1 MADYSRRDVS
11 RFVGLG
17 LSAGLLGGGA
27 PAMAAPAKGKGK
39 PPIARLGLQLDH
51 IVWAVPDLDE
61 GIRTIADL
69 TGVEP
74 VSGGKAPGREQS
86 HNALISLGGG
96 SYLEIFSP
104 ARAGGGGRWGRL
116 IEDGQPRIVSYALQ
130 VRDRFAQLK
139 SAIAARNYSFTGP
152 RAMGRVRPD
161 GGAVNWELLNVAGTP
176 LDDAL
181 PFFIDWLGSTP
192 HPSESSPQ
200 GVTIDSFVVAHPK
213 GAELADIYRGL
224 GIGTPVLGSNKASIN
239 LLLDTPR
246 GKVWLS

>member
-1 MADYSRRDVS
+1 MSDYSRRDVS

-17 LSAGLLGGGA
+17 LGAGLLGSGTV
-27 PAMAAPAKGKGK
+27 AMAAPAKAK
-39 PPIARLGLQLDH
+39 PANPAPGLQLDH

-61 GIRTIADL
+61 GIRTIAEL
-69 TGVEP
+69 TGIEP

-104 ARAGGGGRWGRL
+104 ARAGGGGRWGKL
-116 IEDGQPRIVSYALQ
+116 VEDGHPRIVSYALQ
-130 VRDRFAQLK
+130 VTDRFAQLK
-139 SAIAARNYSFTGP
+139 ASIAAGGYSFTGP

-181 PFFIDWLGSTP
+181 PFFIDWLGSAP
-192 HPSESSPQ
+192 HPSESSPK
-200 GVTIDSFVVAHPK
+200 GATIDSFVVAHPK
-213 GAELADIYRGL
+213 AAELADIYRGL
-224 GIGTPVLGSNKASIN
+224 GVGTPVLRSNKVSIN
-239 LLLDTPR
+239 LVLDTPR

>member
-1 MADYSRRDVS
+1 MTDYSRRDVS

-17 LSAGLLGGGA
+17 LGASLLGSGA
-27 PAMAAPAKGKGK
+27 FALAAPVKAK
-39 PPIARLGLQLDH
+39 ALSSGLQLDH

-104 ARAGGGGRWGRL
+104 ARAGGGGRWGKL
-116 IEDGQPRIVSYALQ
+116 IEDGQPRIVSYALR

-139 SAIAARNYSFTGP
+139 PAITARNYSFTGP

-161 GGAVNWELLNVAGTP
+161 GGAVNWELLNIAGTP

-192 HPSESSPQ
+192 HPSESSPK
-200 GVTIDSFVVAHPK
+200 GVTIDSFVVAHPQA
-213 GAELADIYRGL
+213 AELADIYRAL
-224 GIGTPVLGSNKASIN
+224 GVGTPVLRSNKASIN
-239 LLLDTPR
+239 LVLETPR